1 MARALSNNPI
11 VLVLIDPTAGV
22 DVRSKESL
30 LGVVTEEASAGRA
43 VLMMTDDLADLRCC
57 DRVLVMFRG
66 EVVRE
71 LAAGWEE
78 GEIVS
83 AIEGIGTDRAH

>member
-1 MARALSNNPI
+1 MGRALSTDPR

-30 LGVVTEEASAGRA
+30 LAAVDQGAKDGRA
-43 VLMMTDDLADLRCC
+43 VVMVTDEIDDLRHC
-57 DRVLVMFRG
+57 DRVLVMYRG

-71 LAAGWEE
+71 MAAGWAEADL
-78 GEIVS
+78 VR
-83 AIEGIGTDRAH
+83 AIEGIGN